1 MKNSNWWVLL
11 FVSIVLSFAMGF
23 YLAKNRTAS
32 SAPGM
37 TKTPDQERAGL
48 KVEKTSP
55 PKRELRTFK
64 SKSYVVR
71 FELGRSEK
79 TENLP
84 PMWGVWDNPEDQNVL
99 VDRLWV
105 QYMPEKESSGFYE
118 SPGLY
123 ADLANI
129 RFESVRLEE
138 DKPGELK
145 LRFSGA
151 DAGASYDCELS
162 FRKGIV
168 TERRVHLGEF
178 PESFAERT
186 IYSDTPIQVDE

>member
-1 MKNSNWWVLL
+1 MKNSKWWVLL

-23 YLAKNRTAS
+23 YLAKNGTAS

-37 TKTPDQERAGL
+37 TKKREREGL
-48 KVEKTSP
+48 GNEVEKTAP
-55 PKRELRTFK
+55 PARVSKTFN

-138 DKPGELK
+138 DKPGELR

-168 TERRVHLGEF
+168 TERRVHSGEF
-178 PESFAERT
+178 PESIAERT
-186 IYSDTPIQVDE
+186 VYSDTPIQVDE

>member
-1 MKNSNWWVLL
+1 MSV
-11 FVSIVLSFAMGF
+11 VLSFAMGF
-23 YLAKNRTAS
+23 YLAKNGTPS
-32 SAPGM
+32 SAPEM

-55 PKRELRTFK
+55 PKRELKTFK

-79 TENLP
+79 TEDLP

-129 RFESVRLEE
+129 SFESVRLEE
-138 DKPGELK
+138 NKPGELK

-151 DAGASYDCELS
+151 DAGASYHCELS
-162 FRKGIV
+162 FKKGIV
-168 TERRVHLGEF
+168 TERRVHSGEF
-178 PESFAERT
+178 PESIAERT